1 MTTRAQR
8 LLAFIRKELNLSQ
21 TTASQAAP
29 GGGNQGRADREA
41 SHIVVRDLRFR
52 VERKE
57 VLRGVDV
64 EARPGEI
71 LCVMGMSGS
80 GKTTLL
86 HCIGGL
92 TAPTS
97 GEIWIG
103 PDQIVG
109 MSEDELNH
117 VRERMGMVFQ
127 YAALFDSLNVFDNV
141 SFALRRRRKMAYEEM
156 KAIVNEKL
164 TTVGLSGIEN
174 LFPSQLS
181 GGMAK
186 RVGLARAIALTPEIL
201 LYDEPTSG
209 LDPVVA
215 SVVDELIMRMRDE
228 LGVTS
233 IVVSHNITSIMRI
246 SDRIAM
252 IHQGEV
258 LIQGTP
264 SEVQASTNPI
274 VRQFLE
280 GSSSG
285 PIEVAHL

>member
-1 MTTRAQR
+1 
-8 LLAFIRKELNLSQ
+8 
-21 TTASQAAP
+21 
-29 GGGNQGRADREA
+29 
-41 SHIVVRDLRFR
+41 VRDLYHKIDQ
-52 VERKE
+52 KE
-57 VLRGVDV
+57 ILRGVDV
-64 EARPGEI
+64 EALPGEI

-92 TAPTS
+92 TSPTS

-103 PDQIVG
+103 NDQIVG
-109 MSEDELNH
+109 LNEDELNT

-141 SFALRRRRKMAYEEM
+141 SFGLRRRRKLTHDEIQ
-156 KAIVNEKL
+156 AIVHEKL
-164 TTVGLSGIEN
+164 SIVGLAGIEKS
-174 LFPSQLS
+174 FPSQLS

-215 SVVDELIMRMRDE
+215 SVVDELIMRMRDQ

-233 IVVSHNITSIMRI
+233 IVVSHNMTSILRI
-246 SDRIAM
+246 ADRIAM
-252 IHQGEV
+252 IHQGRV
-258 LIQGTP
+258 LVHGTP
-264 SEVQASTNPI
+264 DEVRACTDPI
-274 VRQFLE
+274 VRQFIE
-280 GSSSG
+280 GRSTG

>member
-1 MTTRAQR
+1 
-8 LLAFIRKELNLSQ
+8 
-21 TTASQAAP
+21 
-29 GGGNQGRADREA
+29 
-41 SHIVVRDLRFR
+41 
-52 VERKE
+52 
-57 VLRGVDV
+57 
-64 EARPGEI
+64 
-71 LCVMGMSGS
+71 MGMSGS

-92 TAPTS
+92 TSATS

-103 PDQIVG
+103 NDQIVG
-109 MSEDELNH
+109 MNEDELNH

-127 YAALFDSLNVFDNV
+127 YAALFDSLNIFENV
-141 SFALRRRRKMAYEEM
+141 SFALRRRRKLAMDEM
-156 KAIVNEKL
+156 KAIVHEKL
-164 TTVGLSGIEN
+164 RTVGLSGIES

-228 LGVTS
+228 LKVTS
-233 IVVSHNITSIMRI
+233 IVVSHNMTSIMRI
-246 SDRIAM
+246 ADRIAM

-264 SEVQASTNPI
+264 AEIQQSTNPI
-274 VRQFLE
+274 VRQFIE
-280 GSSSG
+280 GKSSG